1 MDIAPSSRLKVD
13 WLTDGLF
20 GPYADA
26 FNRHLTQRRYAASTI
41 ASYTAASVALGSN
54 ANSRSTCLRA
64 TGVSWA

>member
-26 FNRHLTQRRYAASTI
+26 FNRHLTQRRLQHQPLPAIRLPVWLLAPTPIVDQPVYG
-41 ASYTAASVALGSN
+41 L
-54 ANSRSTCLRA
+54 LE
-64 TGVSWA
+64 